1 MWGQKKIPD
10 HFGESLLSES
20 IDVRVELSEV
30 TAAVD
35 LHDVRSV
42 QRCHHL
48 EWVEGQEDDAAVRV
62 DDLSKDTVNI
72 SSSRKL
78 VNKLRL

>member
-48 EWVEGQEDDAAVRV
+48 KWVEGQEDDAAVRV
-62 DDLSKDTVNI
+62 DDLSKETVNI
-72 SSSRKL
+72 FSSRQR
-78 VNKLRL
+78 VTKLRL